1 MPMENYASHIALT
14 FGGWMEA
21 GQTIL
26 AHTPG
31 AYDCG
36 NMLSIHVGVSPDG
49 SLDLFVRLADRHIGS
64 RTAGHSQLVVKNR
77 AEPGG
82 LRAPYRT
89 FELDAPRRGS
99 PITHVTGAKMP
110 ARPEFAFR
118 ATRKEN
124 EFVRKQKS
132 STRPF
137 LHDRLM
143 APGSRYSH
151 F

>member
-1 MPMENYASHIALT
+1 MENYASHIALT

-82 LRAPYRT
+82 LRAPYS
-89 FELDAPRRGS
+89 ELACTILVD
-99 PITHVTGAKMP
+99 I
-110 ARPEFAFR
+110 E
-118 ATRKEN
+118 
-124 EFVRKQKS
+124 
-132 STRPF
+132 
-137 LHDRLM
+137 
-143 APGSRYSH
+143 RYNV
-151 F
+151 